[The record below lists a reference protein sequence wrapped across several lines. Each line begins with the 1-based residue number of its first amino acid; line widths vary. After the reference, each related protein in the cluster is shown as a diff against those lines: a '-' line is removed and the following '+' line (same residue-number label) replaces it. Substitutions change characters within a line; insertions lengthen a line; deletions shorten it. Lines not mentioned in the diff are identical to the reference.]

1 PEDSF
6 LVINEN
12 NFEDYRNNQ
21 PAFTIYFGD
30 SEGEYKHIK
39 FVKKLIK
46 DANPILPVYYDSFE
60 NEIPEVLSNYN
71 GQKYDVSKDSKIVNL
86 ALESFGKL
94 RNTRKVFISYKRSES
109 SSVAIQ
115 LYEALERNNF
125 DVFLDTHSIKQGE
138 PFQDELWHRMSDCDV
153 IILLN
158 TTNFLSSMWC
168 KEELAEANAKQIG
181 VVQLIWP
188 DNSIDAA
195 SHICFP
201 FKLESRDF
209 VEDNYKNADTS
220 KLKIDLIDKIIK
232 EVESVR
238 ARNLASRQDNL
249 ISEFTNIATKHGKQ
263 LNLQP
268 ERFLTENLG
277 GNKRRIFI
285 PTVGVPQSID
295 CNQSDELRKE
305 ISEYDIDSIHLIF
318 DDIRIRKKWL
328 DHLEWLNDYLKVKTL
343 KKQNFDKWLLKN

>member
-1 PEDSF
+1 MYKYQLIVIGTTGYFSNQITNLFFQRVEELQLPKDSF
-6 LVINEN
+6 LVIDEN

-30 SEGEYKHIK
+30 SGGEYKHLG
-39 FVKKLIK
+39 FVQKLIK

-94 RNTRKVFISYKRSES
+94 RNTRKVFISYTRSES

-188 DNSIDAA
+188 DNSI
-195 SHICFP
+195 
-201 FKLESRDF
+201 
-209 VEDNYKNADTS
+209 
-220 KLKIDLIDKIIK
+220 
-232 EVESVR
+232 
-238 ARNLASRQDNL
+238 
-249 ISEFTNIATKHGKQ
+249 
-263 LNLQP
+263 
-268 ERFLTENLG
+268 
-277 GNKRRIFI
+277 
-285 PTVGVPQSID
+285 
-295 CNQSDELRKE
+295 
-305 ISEYDIDSIHLIF
+305 
-318 DDIRIRKKWL
+318 
-328 DHLEWLNDYLKVKTL
+328 
-343 KKQNFDKWLLKN
+343 